1 MDIVPCIPAESSR
14 RQIIFDALS
23 KGGASDL
30 LAENVSSNTSNITDN
45 RHPDFES
52 ITDDWQISNPE
63 GYAKWFE
70 SQITNSVKKDYMEKA
85 QVDELPL
92 FKRKA
97 PLQRVIQILKR
108 HRDIMFQ
115 GNEDSKPISIII
127 TTLAA
132 KAYNGEMDLESSLI
146 SILSS
151 MGSLINSSSPRIP
164 NPVDPAEDFS
174 DKWGTAEGGRLQL
187 EENFW
192 NWLEQANRDFDYIF
206 SSDTTSNITTQ
217 AARKFLV
224 KLDEDELQKSLG
236 LRSNPVETKKVNVVS
251 DPSPPWTSSNK

>member
-1 MDIVPCIPAESSR
+1 
-14 RQIIFDALS
+14 
-23 KGGASDL
+23 
-30 LAENVSSNTSNITDN
+30 
-45 RHPDFES
+45 
-52 ITDDWQISNPE
+52 
-63 GYAKWFE
+63 
-70 SQITNSVKKDYMEKA
+70 
-85 QVDELPL
+85 
-92 FKRKA
+92 
-97 PLQRVIQILKR
+97 
-108 HRDIMFQ
+108 
-115 GNEDSKPISIII
+115 
-127 TTLAA
+127 
-132 KAYNGEMDLESSLI
+132 
-146 SILSS
+146 